1 MCEFRAHYACKNV
14 EINPSMDCV
23 NYAVCPGFSIW
34 RESMI
39 LLKKR
44 NFLPRFEA
52 NNNNS
57 NNKHNSD
64 NNNNDNN
71 YNNNDNNNNN

>member
-1 MCEFRAHYACKNV
+1 
-14 EINPSMDCV
+14 MDCV
-23 NYAVCPGFSIW
+23 NYGVCPGFSIG
-34 RESMI
+34 ESMI

-44 NFLPRFEA
+44 NFLPICEA

-64 NNNNDNN
+64 NNNN
-71 YNNNDNNNNN
+71 NNNNNN